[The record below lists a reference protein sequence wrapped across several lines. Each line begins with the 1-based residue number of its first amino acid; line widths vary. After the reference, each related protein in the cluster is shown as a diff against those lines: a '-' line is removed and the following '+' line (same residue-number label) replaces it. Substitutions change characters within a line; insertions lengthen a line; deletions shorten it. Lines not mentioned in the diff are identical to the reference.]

1 VKEQDK
7 IERMVNTE
15 SKRLVT
21 KIFKFS
27 LMVLEDLR
35 QDHLHAL
42 HKLEKDGLSEKQL
55 EILNYLDFHKYSL
68 LRKRILDNGNESI
81 RDLENLLD
89 YFEFN
94 LKNKETPIVYKK
106 AKGNEEKK

>member
-1 VKEQDK
+1 MGNQDK
-7 IERMVNTE
+7 IERLVNAE
-15 SKRLVT
+15 SRRLVT

-27 LMVLEDLR
+27 LTVLEDLR
-35 QDHLHAL
+35 QEHLYAL
-42 HKLEKDGLSEKQL
+42 DKLKKDGLSEKQI

-94 LKNKETPIVYKK
+94 LKDSDKVIIYKK
-106 AKGNEEKK
+106 AKGNETKK

>member
-1 VKEQDK
+1 MGNQDK
-7 IERMVNTE
+7 IERLVNAE
-15 SKRLVT
+15 SRRLVT

-27 LMVLEDLR
+27 LTVLEDLR
-35 QDHLHAL
+35 QEHLHAL
-42 HKLEKDGLSEKQL
+42 HKLEKDNLSEKQL

-94 LKNKETPIVYKK
+94 LKDSDKVIIYKK
-106 AKGNEEKK
+106 AKGNETKK

>member
-1 VKEQDK
+1 MNEQEK
-7 IERMVNTE
+7 LERMVNSE

-35 QDHLHAL
+35 QEHLHAL
-42 HKLEKDGLSEKQL
+42 NKLEEDDLSKAQL
-55 EILNYLDFHKYSL
+55 EILNYLDYHKYSL

-94 LKNKETPIVYKK
+94 LKNKSTAIIYKK
-106 AKGNEEKK
+106 AKGNEKK